1 MAETYSVQYA
11 RNFTSAPPGNNYG
24 YGARPR
30 HFDFDYVQ
38 AANGTAA
45 DTILLVKLPPLA
57 TVDMWSSWFQ
67 FTGFAASTTL
77 SIGWQAYTDSD
88 GVAVNASAA
97 GLLSAIA
104 IDADGAWAH
113 GMLVVGTPDNSPPV
127 VGRKVFNNRNAVTLF
142 ATIGTTAPGA
152 ADILNGCFCVKT
164 P

>member
-1 MAETYSVQYA
+1 MAETASVQYA
-11 RNFTSAPPGNNYG
+11 RAYTQSPPGNNYG
-24 YGARPR
+24 FGLRPR
-30 HFDFDYVQ
+30 DFIFDYVQ

-57 TVDMWSSWFQ
+57 TVDMWKSWFQ

-77 SIGWQAYTDSD
+77 SIGWQAYTDID
-88 GVAVNASAA
+88 GVAVVASAA
-97 GLLSAIA
+97 GLLNAIA

-127 VGRKVFNNRNAVTLF
+127 VGRKVFNNRSEVVLF

-152 ADILNGCFCVKT
+152 ADILNGSFCVLT